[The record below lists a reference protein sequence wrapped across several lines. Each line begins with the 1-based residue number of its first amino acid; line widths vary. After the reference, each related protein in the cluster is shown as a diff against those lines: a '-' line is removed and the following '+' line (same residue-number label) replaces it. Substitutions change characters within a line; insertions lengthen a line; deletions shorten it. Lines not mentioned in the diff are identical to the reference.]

1 MKFKPLDIVD
11 RLKYIRQKYNIKQ
24 KELDCEYLNKKV
36 YSYIETRRRELSEK
50 TLEKILKRFN
60 EVLKEK
66 NINQEIKKEEI
77 EISIEKQV
85 AEYIEVFL
93 EKNEA
98 ELFEEIEKILEVYP
112 SNKGRGLL
120 YKKLGDLES
129 EAKNYS
135 EAIKNYILA
144 NNYFIIV
151 SDYQNLSEVLHQL
164 TRCYYF
170 IGLKEELKNIY
181 KNFNRYFDKL
191 EKKECILYNISLG
204 FYQCKEYQNA
214 IDLLG
219 KIELFSNREIEFKVF
234 LLKNICLENL
244 GEFYES
250 EDKYLERLEK
260 ETNEKNKKLLLT
272 NLIENYRKQKEFNK
286 IKNYMVDYIKILNLF
301 SEEENKNAYWL
312 LGRLFR
318 DLDENISAKLYYLK
332 GILSKINLGKE
343 YFDSENYYTMLE
355 EYIELCETYDEVIE
369 AEKIYN
375 ETIKKIFNL
384 RIRFVFVRKYLELE
398 KIADVKRISNI

>member
-85 AEYIEVFL
+85 AKYIEVFL

-151 SDYQNLSEVLHQL
+151 SDYQNLSEVLYQL

-191 EKKECILYNISLG
+191 EKKEYILYNISLG
-204 FYQCKEYQNA
+204 FYQCKEYQSV
-214 IDLLG
+214 IDLLE
-219 KIELFSNREIEFKVF
+219 KIELFSNGEIEFKVF

-250 EDKYLERLEK
+250 EGKYLEHLEK

-286 IKNYMVDYIKILNLF
+286 IKNYMVDYIKTLNLF
-301 SEEENKNAYWL
+301 SEEENQNAYWL

-318 DLDENISAKLYYLK
+318 DLDENISAKLYYLR
-332 GILSKINLGKE
+332 GILIGVNIGKE
-343 YFDSENYYTMLE
+343 YFDSENYYLMLE
-355 EYIELCETYDEVIE
+355 EYIEICETYDEVLE
-369 AEKIYN
+369 VEKIYN
-375 ETIKKIFNL
+375 ETIKIIFNL
-384 RIRFVFVRKYLELE
+384 RTRFVFVKKYLELSKVE
-398 KIADVKRISNI
+398 DVKRIISI

>member
-1 MKFKPLDIVD
+1 MDFKPLDTVD

-66 NINQEIKKEEI
+66 NINQVITRKEV
-77 EISIEKQV
+77 EISVEKQV
-85 AEYIEVFL
+85 AEYIEMLLENNQTEALQELEELL
-93 EKNEA
+93 EK
-98 ELFEEIEKILEVYP
+98 YP
-112 SNKGRGLL
+112 SNKGRGLI
-120 YKKLGDLES
+120 YKRFGEIENKD
-129 EAKNYS
+129 KNYS
-135 EAIKNYILA
+135 EAVKNYILA
-144 NNYFIIV
+144 NNYFIII
-151 SDYQNLSEVLHQL
+151 SDYQNLSETLYQL

-170 IGLKEELKNIY
+170 LGLKEELKNIY

-191 EKKECILYNISLG
+191 EKKECILYNIALG
-204 FYQCKEYQNA
+204 FYQCKEYQDA
-214 IDLLG
+214 LELLEN
-219 KIELFSNREIEFKVF
+219 INFFLNTEIEFKVF

-244 GEFYES
+244 GDFYKS
-250 EDKYLERLEK
+250 ERKYIEYIER

-286 IKNYMVDYIKILNLF
+286 IRNYMVNYIKILNLF
-301 SEEENKNAYWL
+301 SEEENQNAYWL

-318 DLDENISAKLYYLK
+318 DLGENISSKLYYLK
-332 GILSKINLGKE
+332 GILSEVNLGKE

-375 ETIKKIFNL
+375 EAIKIIFNL
-384 RIRFVFVRKYLELE
+384 RTKFVFVRKYLELGRIE
-398 KIADVKRISNI
+398 DVKRIANV

>member
-85 AEYIEVFL
+85 AKYIEVFL

-151 SDYQNLSEVLHQL
+151 SDYQNLSEVLYQL

-204 FYQCKEYQNA
+204 FYQCKEYQSV
-214 IDLLG
+214 IDLLE
-219 KIELFSNREIEFKVF
+219 KIELFSNGEIEFKVF

-250 EDKYLERLEK
+250 EGKYLEHLEK

-286 IKNYMVDYIKILNLF
+286 IKNYMVDYIKTLNLF
-301 SEEENKNAYWL
+301 SEEENQNAYWL

-318 DLDENISAKLYYLK
+318 DLDENISAKLYYLR
-332 GILSKINLGKE
+332 GILIGVNIGKE
-343 YFDSENYYTMLE
+343 YFDSENYYLMLE
-355 EYIELCETYDEVIE
+355 EYIEICETYDEVLE
-369 AEKIYN
+369 VEKIYN
-375 ETIKKIFNL
+375 ETIKIIFNL
-384 RIRFVFVRKYLELE
+384 RTRFVFVKKYLELSKVE
-398 KIADVKRISNI
+398 DVKRIISI

>member
-85 AEYIEVFL
+85 AKYIEVFL

-151 SDYQNLSEVLHQL
+151 SDYQNLSEVLYQL

-191 EKKECILYNISLG
+191 EKKEYILYNISLG
-204 FYQCKEYQNA
+204 FYQCKEYQSV
-214 IDLLG
+214 IDLLE
-219 KIELFSNREIEFKVF
+219 KIELFSNGEIEFKVF

-301 SEEENKNAYWL
+301 SEEENQNAYWL

-318 DLDENISAKLYYLK
+318 DLDENISAKLYYLR
-332 GILSKINLGKE
+332 GILIGVNIGKE
-343 YFDSENYYTMLE
+343 YFDSENYYLMLE
-355 EYIELCETYDEVIE
+355 EYIEICETYDEVLE
-369 AEKIYN
+369 VEKIYN
-375 ETIKKIFNL
+375 ETIKIIFNL
-384 RIRFVFVRKYLELE
+384 RTRFVFVKKYLELSKVE
-398 KIADVKRISNI
+398 DVKRIISI

>member
-1 MKFKPLDIVD
+1 MNFKPLDIVD

-66 NINQEIKKEEI
+66 NINQVITRKEV
-77 EISIEKQV
+77 EISVEKQV
-85 AEYIEVFL
+85 AEYIEMATKNNQIEVLEELEQLL
-93 EKNEA
+93 EK
-98 ELFEEIEKILEVYP
+98 YP
-112 SNKGRGLL
+112 SNKGRGLV
-120 YKKLGDLES
+120 YKSFGDIEN
-129 EAKNYS
+129 ENKNYS

-144 NNYFIIV
+144 NNYFVIV
-151 SDYQNLSEVLHQL
+151 SDYNNLSETLYQL

-170 IGLKEELKNIY
+170 LGLKEELKNIY

-191 EKKECILYNISLG
+191 EKKEYIIYNIALG
-204 FYQCKEYQNA
+204 FYQCKEYKNA
-214 IDLLG
+214 LELLEKIDFFL
-219 KIELFSNREIEFKVF
+219 NREIEFKVF
-234 LLKNICLENL
+234 LLKTICLENL
-244 GEFYES
+244 GDFYES
-250 EDKYLERLEK
+250 ERRYIEYLETEI
-260 ETNEKNKKLLLT
+260 NEKNKKLLLT

-286 IKNYMVDYIKILNLF
+286 VKNYMIDYIKILNLF
-301 SEEENKNAYWL
+301 SEEENQNAYWL

-318 DLDENISAKLYYLK
+318 DLGENVSAKLYYLK
-332 GILSKINLGKE
+332 GILSKVNLRKE

-355 EYIELCETYDEVIE
+355 EYIKICETYDEVIE

-375 ETIKKIFNL
+375 EAITIIFNL
-384 RIRFVFVRKYLELE
+384 RTRFVFVRKYLELG
-398 KIADVKRISNI
+398 KIEDIKRISNI

>member
-1 MKFKPLDIVD
+1 MNFKYLDIVD

-24 KELDCEYLNKKV
+24 KELDCDYLNKKV

-66 NINQEIKKEEI
+66 NITQEIKREEI
-77 EISIEKQV
+77 EIPVEQQV
-85 AEYIEVFL
+85 AEYIEVSL
-93 EKNEA
+93 EKNEV
-98 ELFEEIEKILEVYP
+98 EICEEIERLLETYP

-120 YKKLGDLES
+120 YKKLGDTETRA
-129 EAKNYS
+129 ENYT

-144 NNYFIIV
+144 NNYFTIV
-151 SDYQNLSEVLHQL
+151 SDYKSLSETLYQL

-170 IGLKEELKNIY
+170 LGLKEELKNIY

-191 EKKECILYNISLG
+191 EKKEYILYNISLG
-204 FYQCKEYQNA
+204 FYQCKEYHNA
-214 IDLLG
+214 IDLLE
-219 KIELFSNREIEFKVF
+219 KIELFSNSEIEFKVF

-244 GEFYES
+244 GGFYES
-250 EDKYLERLEK
+250 EGRYLERLEK

-301 SEEENKNAYWL
+301 SEEENQNAYWL

-318 DLDENISAKLYYLK
+318 DLGENISSKLYYLK
-332 GILSKINLGKE
+332 GILSEVNLGKE

-375 ETIKKIFNL
+375 EAIKIIFNL
-384 RIRFVFVRKYLELE
+384 RIRFVFVRKYLKLE
-398 KIADVKRISNI
+398 KIEDVKRISNI

>member
-1 MKFKPLDIVD
+1 MNFKPLDIVD

-66 NINQEIKKEEI
+66 NINQVITRKEV
-77 EISIEKQV
+77 EISVEKQV
-85 AEYIEVFL
+85 AEYIEMTTKNNQIEVLEELEQLL
-93 EKNEA
+93 EK
-98 ELFEEIEKILEVYP
+98 YP
-112 SNKGRGLL
+112 SNKGRGLV
-120 YKKLGDLES
+120 YKSFGDIEN
-129 EAKNYS
+129 ENKNYS

-144 NNYFIIV
+144 NNYFVIV
-151 SDYQNLSEVLHQL
+151 SDYNNLSETLYQL

-170 IGLKEELKNIY
+170 LGLKEELKNIY
-181 KNFNRYFDKL
+181 KNFNRYFEKL
-191 EKKECILYNISLG
+191 EKKEYIFYNIALG

-214 IDLLG
+214 LELLEN
-219 KIELFSNREIEFKVF
+219 INFFLNDEIEFKIF

-244 GEFYES
+244 GDFHKS
-250 EDKYLERLEK
+250 ERKYIEYLEK

-301 SEEENKNAYWL
+301 SEEENQNAYWL

-318 DLDENISAKLYYLK
+318 DLDENISAKLYYLR
-332 GILSKINLGKE
+332 GILIGVNIGKE
-343 YFDSENYYTMLE
+343 YFDSENYYIMLE
-355 EYIELCETYDEVIE
+355 EYIEICETYDEVIE
-369 AEKIYN
+369 VEKIYN
-375 ETIKKIFNL
+375 ETIKVIFNL
-384 RIRFVFVRKYLELE
+384 RTRFVFVKKYLELDKVE
-398 KIADVKRISNI
+398 DVKRIISI

>member
-1 MKFKPLDIVD
+1 MNFKPLDIVD

-66 NINQEIKKEEI
+66 NINQELTRKEV
-77 EISIEKQV
+77 EISVEKQV
-85 AEYIEVFL
+85 AEYIEMSIENNQTEALEELEQLL
-93 EKNEA
+93 EK
-98 ELFEEIEKILEVYP
+98 YP
-112 SNKGRGLL
+112 SNKGRGLV
-120 YKKLGDLES
+120 YKSFGDIENKN
-129 EAKNYS
+129 KNYS

-144 NNYFIIV
+144 NNYFVII
-151 SDYQNLSEVLHQL
+151 SDYNNLSETLYQL

-170 IGLKEELKNIY
+170 LGLKEELKNIY
-181 KNFNRYFDKL
+181 KSFNRYFDRL
-191 EKKECILYNISLG
+191 EKKEYIFYNIALG

-214 IDLLG
+214 LELLEN
-219 KIELFSNREIEFKVF
+219 INFFLNDEIEFKIF

-244 GEFYES
+244 GDFHKS
-250 EDKYLERLEK
+250 ERKYIEYLEK

-286 IKNYMVDYIKILNLF
+286 IKNYMVNYIKILNLF
-301 SEEENKNAYWL
+301 LEEENQNAYWL

-318 DLDENISAKLYYLK
+318 DLDENISAKLYYLR
-332 GILSKINLGKE
+332 GILIGVNIGKE
-343 YFDSENYYTMLE
+343 YFDSENYYIMLE
-355 EYIELCETYDEVIE
+355 EYIEICETYDEVIE
-369 AEKIYN
+369 VEKIYN
-375 ETIKKIFNL
+375 ETIKVIFNL
-384 RIRFVFVRKYLELE
+384 RTRFVFVKKYLELDKVE
-398 KIADVKRISNI
+398 DVKRIISI

>member
-85 AEYIEVFL
+85 AKYIEVFL

-151 SDYQNLSEVLHQL
+151 SDYQNLSEVLYQL

-191 EKKECILYNISLG
+191 EKKEYILYNISLG
-204 FYQCKEYQNA
+204 FYQCKEYQSV
-214 IDLLG
+214 IDLLE
-219 KIELFSNREIEFKVF
+219 KIELFSNGEIEFKVF

-250 EDKYLERLEK
+250 EGKYLEHLEK

-272 NLIENYRKQKEFNK
+272 NLIENYRKQKEINK
-286 IKNYMVDYIKILNLF
+286 IKNYMVDYIKTLNLF
-301 SEEENKNAYWL
+301 SEEENQNAYWL

-318 DLDENISAKLYYLK
+318 DLDENISAKLYYLR
-332 GILSKINLGKE
+332 GILIGVNIGKE
-343 YFDSENYYTMLE
+343 YFDSENYYLMLE
-355 EYIELCETYDEVIE
+355 EYIEIC
-369 AEKIYN
+369 
-375 ETIKKIFNL
+375 
-384 RIRFVFVRKYLELE
+384 
-398 KIADVKRISNI
+398 